1 MKRLCIFCFYD
12 SKGIVDKSVE
22 YLLGELLLNSDRLVI
37 VVNGNI
43 EDNSKK
49 ILEAYSKD
57 VVVRENAGYD
67 AGAYKFAIF
76 KYLKLKK

>member
-49 ILEAYSKD
+49 YLKLIAKMWLSERMQDMMQGHTNSRYL
-57 VVVRENAGYD
+57 N
-67 AGAYKFAIF
+67 I
-76 KYLKLKK
+76 LKLKK

>member
-22 YLLGELLLNSDRLVI
+22 YLLGELTLNSDRLVI

-43 EDNSKK
+43 EDDSKK
-49 ILEAYSKD
+49 Q
-57 VVVRENAGYD
+57 
-67 AGAYKFAIF
+67 
-76 KYLKLKK
+76 LKLIAKT